1 MRAGCGGKIEW
12 QAGCYRRLGAR
23 AQCAGGGQG
32 VTATPFTG
40 RPATLRGFSVVAPG
54 CGRVCRLWTLTSSD
68 MRIFYSTLHWFPPR
82 LVDVV
87 ELFGIELARRGVVT
101 EWYAQRGAPGP

>member
-54 CGRVCRLWTLTSSD
+54 SGRVCRLWTKTNSNK
-68 MRIFYSTLHWFPPR
+68 RIF
-82 LVDVV
+82 
-87 ELFGIELARRGVVT
+87 GAARRGGPPG
-101 EWYAQRGAPGP
+101 AAGGAGGGGAGAPGAGGGPGGGP